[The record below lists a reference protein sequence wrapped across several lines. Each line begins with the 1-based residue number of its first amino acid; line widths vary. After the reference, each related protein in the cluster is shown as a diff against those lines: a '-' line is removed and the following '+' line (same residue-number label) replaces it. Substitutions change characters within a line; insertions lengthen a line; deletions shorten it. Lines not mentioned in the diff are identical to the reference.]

1 MPSNL
6 PGLIVTGA
14 SGFVGR
20 HLVQEVRD
28 DYRVFGLAR
37 RSQARCG
44 VAPHANLSWLQADVG
59 ERPQVESVF
68 QQIQA
73 LGGADTLVHLAAH
86 YDFTGVEVPEYWRTN
101 VIGLRHVLEAAAAHG
116 VRHFVFAS
124 SVLACRPPR
133 PGRAITEESPPHGQH
148 VDAVTKREGEA
159 LMFEFSDR
167 LHPVIVRLAPIF
179 SDWCEYPPLFMLL
192 ERWLSDEW
200 NRRLLCG
207 QGRSAV
213 PYLHISDLVLF
224 LLDVLDRLEDL
235 KPCEVLMASSGATV
249 SHRELYEAATLAYSG
264 VRQKP
269 RLVPQA
275 LCARALAVRD
285 LVARVTGHRPAD
297 RAWMPDD
304 IDTVMTTDARRT
316 RARLDWAPRPRLE
329 ILRRMPFLIENFR
342 TDPVTWAELNRA
354 AMTRVRVPA
363 NLKVHWLLEQHQE
376 TVMRK
381 FTELLTGPE
390 GRQRFASYQART
402 PDQHDWHHRVI
413 YRNLLS
419 AVRTRD
425 KGVFMGYC
433 RDLAERRQKEGFTAN
448 ELCGALEAL
457 NLVCWRVLRRDP
469 ESRGLRQA
477 ITDYVTSTLRSGCD
491 QAQEVFELAEA
502 RRHRV
507 RKRTA
512 GGAVPQG
519 WTSGK

>member
-1 MPSNL
+1 MSL

-20 HLVQEVRD
+20 HLVPAVYD
-28 DYRVFGLAR
+28 DYRVFAVNR
-37 RSQARCG
+37 RSQVRSG
-44 VAPHANLSWLQADVG
+44 IAPHPNLNWLQADVG
-59 ERPQVESVF
+59 EQPQVESAF
-68 QQIQA
+68 AHIQE

-86 YDFTGVEVPEYWRTN
+86 YDFTGVEAPEYWRTN

-116 VRHFVFAS
+116 VRHVVFAS
-124 SVLACRPPR
+124 SLLSCRPPR

-148 VDAVTKREGEA
+148 IDAVTKREGEA

-167 LHPVIVRLAPIF
+167 LHPVIVRLAPLF

-192 ERWLSDEW
+192 ETWLSEAW
-200 NRRLLCG
+200 NRRMLCG

-213 PYLHISDLVLF
+213 PYLHINDLVLF
-224 LLDVLDRLEDL
+224 LLDVLARIDDL
-235 KPCEVLMASSGATV
+235 KPCEVLIASAGKAV
-249 SHRELYEAATLAYSG
+249 SHRELYEAATLAFSG
-264 VRQKP
+264 VRRP
-269 RLVPQA
+269 PLLVPRAVCGQA
-275 LCARALAVRD
+275 LAARELYG
-285 LVARVTGHRPAD
+285 RVTGHRPID
-297 RAWMPDD
+297 RAWMADA
-304 IDTVMTTDARRT
+304 IDTVMTTDGSRT
-316 RARLDWAPRPRLE
+316 RGRLDWAPRPRLE

-342 TDPVTWAELNRA
+342 TDPLTWAELNRA

-381 FTELLTGPE
+381 FTEILTSEE
-390 GRQRFASYQART
+390 GRERFASYQALT
-402 PDQHDWHHRVI
+402 PDQHDWHHRVV

-433 RDLAERRQKEGFTAN
+433 RDLAEQRLKEGFTAN

-477 ITDYVTSTLRSGCD
+477 ITDYVTATLRSGCD
-491 QAQEVFELAEA
+491 QAQEVFEVAEA
-502 RRHRV
+502 REHRSG
-507 RKRTA
+507 RRQA
-512 GGAVPQG
+512 NLSGARVEE
-519 WTSGK
+519 SRN

>member
-1 MPSNL
+1 MSL
-6 PGLIVTGA
+6 PGLIITGA

-20 HLVQEVRD
+20 HLVQEVRE
-28 DYRVFGLAR
+28 DYRVFGVAR
-37 RSQARCG
+37 RSQPRSG
-44 VAPHANLSWLQADVG
+44 VPPHSNLSWLQADVG
-59 ERPQVESVF
+59 ERPQVESAF
-68 QQIQA
+68 QQIQD
-73 LGGADTLVHLAAH
+73 LGGAETLIHLAAH
-86 YDFTGVEVPEYWRTN
+86 YDFTGIEAPEYWRTN
-101 VIGLRHVLEAAAAHG
+101 VIGLRHVLEAAAARG

-124 SVLACRPPR
+124 SLLACRTPR

-167 LHPVIVRLAPIF
+167 LHPVIIRFAPLF
-179 SDWCEYPPLFMLL
+179 SDWCEL
-192 ERWLSDEW
+192 ETWLSDAW
-200 NRRLLCG
+200 NRRMLCG

-213 PYLHISDLVLF
+213 PYLHINDLALF
-224 LLDVLDRLEDL
+224 VLDVLARLDDL
-235 KPCEVLMASSGATV
+235 KPCEVLIASSGNAV
-249 SHRELYEAATLAYSG
+249 SHRELYEAATLAFLG

-269 RLVPQA
+269 LLVPRRLCGQA
-275 LCARALAVRD
+275 LAARD
-285 LVARVTGHRPAD
+285 LYGRVTGHRPVE
-297 RAWMPDD
+297 RAWMADD
-304 IDTVMTTDARRT
+304 IDAVMTTDARRT

-342 TDPVTWAELNRA
+342 TDPLTWAELNRA

-381 FTELLTGPE
+381 FTEMLTGSD
-390 GRQRFASYQART
+390 GRERFVSYQALT
-402 PDQHDWHHRVI
+402 PGQHDWHHRLI

-425 KGVFMGYC
+425 KGVFIGYC
-433 RDLAERRQKEGFTAN
+433 RDLAEQRLKEGFTAN

-477 ITDYVTSTLRSGCD
+477 ITDYVTATLRSGCD
-491 QAQEVFELAEA
+491 QAQEVFELSLARQHRTGRRQIDGDAESGA
-502 RRHRV
+502 RND
-507 RKRTA
+507 K
-512 GGAVPQG
+512 
-519 WTSGK
+519 